1 MILHLARTAFIAL
14 LLVGF
19 AGSAQAAILAKLSL
33 TDCDAMGCEG
43 STLYLQVEDAA
54 SYDSSYTSGFVI
66 TYTIDTTNYTG
77 ADTRI
82 GFNQVGFKVIQ
93 GWDSTSIYNDVL
105 SAPGDITGDSWDP
118 VYDDPINTGSPT
130 AEVCQTSAGDNTSK
144 VCLNGFVDI
153 TAGGTYTWVIY
164 LEEGTLMDV
173 SEWHLGAQYANSR
186 YRSVGRIISAQ
197 VPEPTAAVLFGLGA
211 ILVTR
216 SARRR

>member
-1 MILHLARTAFIAL
+1 

-19 AGSAQAAILAKLSL
+19 ASSAQAALLAELSL
-33 TDCDAMGCEG
+33 NDCDAMGCEG
-43 STLYLQVEDAA
+43 STLYLAVEDAVD
-54 SYDSSYTSGFVI
+54 YGYTEGFVI

-77 ADTRI
+77 DRD
-82 GFNQVGFKVIQ
+82 GFNQVGFKVIKD
-93 GWDSTSIYNDVL
+93 WDVTGNNDVL
-105 SAPGDITGDSWDP
+105 SAPGDPTGDSWDP
-118 VYDDPINTGSPT
+118 VYDDPINSGSPNS
-130 AEVCQTSAGDNTSK
+130 EVCQTSAGDNTSK
-144 VCLNGFVDI
+144 VCLNGFVNI

-173 SEWHLGAQYANSR
+173 SEWHLGAQYANNR
-186 YRSVGRIISAQ
+186 YRSVGKIISAQ